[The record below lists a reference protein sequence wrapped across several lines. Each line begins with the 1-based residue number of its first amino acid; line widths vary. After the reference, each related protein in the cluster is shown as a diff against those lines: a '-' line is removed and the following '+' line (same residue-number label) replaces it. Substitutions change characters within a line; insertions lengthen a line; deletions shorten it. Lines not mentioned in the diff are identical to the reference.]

1 LLSLGFWECEENN
14 ERLERGSR
22 SAYIRSIVDFVVVI
36 DQFDDQINGGL
47 RSQQT
52 KGTSIIDE

>member
-1 LLSLGFWECEENN
+1 
-14 ERLERGSR
+14 LERGSR